1 MGKRYAVI
9 DIGSNSVH
17 LVIFTGAV
25 PRQKRLVDEKVNC
38 GLAQDLDETGKL
50 SPKGV
55 KRAKSAI
62 SGFMETIREAKV
74 SGLQVVATSAV
85 RDAKDG
91 NDFVARINKKN
102 GIRVRVLSGNEEA
115 RISAQGI
122 LSNIAAPDGI
132 VVDLGGGSL
141 ELVRVSAGRIGKA
154 ASLPLGHVR
163 IGSRVAAKPAEID
176 LIIEREISKVG
187 WIKTV
192 DHGNLYLSGGAWR
205 KMARWHIAKVDAL
218 QKLEGYR
225 LGREEALKMA
235 WSLSDDPNQPKA
247 LSIAARILRYLMA
260 SSQADGIVFAIRGLA
275 DGCLIDQTQPGK
287 KAA

>member
-17 LVIFTGAV
+17 LVIFTGTA

-38 GLAQDLDETGKL
+38 GLAQDLDATGKL
-50 SPKGV
+50 SSKGV

-62 SGFMETIREAKV
+62 SNFMETIREAKV
-74 SGLQVVATSAV
+74 AGLQVVATSAV

-91 NDFVARINKKN
+91 KDFVAKLNKKHR
-102 GIRVRVLSGNEEA
+102 IRIRILSGSEEA

-122 LSNIAAPDGI
+122 LSNIDAPDGI

-163 IGSRVAAKPAEID
+163 IGSRTAASPADID
-176 LIIEREISKVG
+176 LIVEREISKVE
-187 WIKTV
+187 WIRTV
-192 DHGNLYLSGGAWR
+192 DRGRLYLSGGAWR
-205 KMARWHIAKVDAL
+205 KMARWHIAKARSRH
-218 QKLEGYR
+218 KLEGYS
-225 LGREEALKMA
+225 LDREEALQMA
-235 WSLSDDPNQPKA
+235 WALSDDPGQPKA
-247 LSIAARILRYLMA
+247 LSIAARILLYLMA
-260 SSQADGIVFAIRGLA
+260 SSQTEGIVFAVRGLSE
-275 DGCLIDQTQPGK
+275 GCLIDQTQQGK

>member
-17 LVIFTGAV
+17 LVIFSGLP

-38 GLAQDLDETGKL
+38 GLAQNLDETGKL

-62 SGFMETIREAKV
+62 GSFMETIREAKV
-74 SGLQVVATSAV
+74 SRLQVVATSAV

-91 NDFVARINKKN
+91 KDFVAKLNKKY
-102 GIRVRVLSGNEEA
+102 GINILILSGNEEA

-122 LSNIAAPDGI
+122 LSNIDAPDGI

-141 ELVRVSAGRIGKA
+141 ELARVSTGRIGKA

-163 IGSRVAAKPAEID
+163 IGSRIAAQPADID
-176 LIIEREISKVG
+176 LIIEREISKVE

-192 DHGNLYLSGGAWR
+192 DRGSLYLSGGAWR
-205 KMARWHIAKVDAL
+205 KMARWHIAKVGSRH
-218 QKLEGYR
+218 KLEGYR
-225 LGREEALKMA
+225 LGRKEALQLA
-235 WSLSDDPNQPKA
+235 RTLSDDPDQPTA
-247 LSIAARILRYLMA
+247 LLIAARILLYLMA
-260 SSQADGIVFAIRGLA
+260 SSQTEKIVFAIRGLC
-275 DGCLIDQTQPGK
+275 DGCLIEQTQSDK